1 MKVFPFKNDC
11 PSWIIKYVLDFK
23 EFKLI
28 STELR
33 RQGILEKWTKIS
45 VPNDHESGNGD
56 VIEMNQ
62 EFVQIA
68 ESLGFGHMFKLD
80 GKFIAVELE
89 ENYDLLLAV
98 LTHKW

>member
-1 MKVFPFKNDC
+1 MKVYPFKKEC
-11 PSWIIKYVLDFK
+11 PVWIIKYVMDSK
-23 EFKLI
+23 EFTMI
-28 STELR
+28 SAELK
-33 RQGILEKWTKIS
+33 RQGILEKWSLLPREDGWEI
-45 VPNDHESGNGD
+45 GGI
-56 VIEMNQ
+56 IEMNQ